1 MPKAMRTSGR
11 CDFMVV
17 RLIDSM
23 EFRPSGAALQG
34 KWYALK
40 NRAQPR
46 ARWSMDP
53 RPNRLTPAV
62 AVA

>member
-1 MPKAMRTSGR
+1 
-11 CDFMVV
+11 MVV